1 MFQTGNYIE
10 YNFQNP
16 VLVQEA
22 YINVAFKTKSPNSL
36 IFQLRGSANAHITL
50 VIIGGSLK
58 LLFNFKELETD
69 VQSITFRHPTLMG
82 TFNDDK
88 RHVIRVHHKE
98 NQIFTFVLDDN
109 NKPIQQT
116 TNISAPFITS
126 YFPKPQRLS
135 LGRRGSLLVGNPTTF
150 GGCVTGLRYQYLPK
164 DAKMGVNI
172 DLVKLFTV
180 KNTNLVYSS
189 PPPVNGSCGSPLPTP
204 PPLPP
209 IIAPQQFNFRNPVI
223 TVAPIGTQFTFA
235 KIVIVIIIIIL
246 AIIVII
252 LFFVTI
258 NCVEKYKKK
267 YRLKEKRYRE
277 EKLMLTENGEG
288 PSTTES
294 APLKREYYRDV
305 QPEPEIPMQDLKP
318 KPQQD
323 PYAYNREPEVQ
334 TAQPSYGAGSVSYA
348 PNAPVSKP
356 SYEAAPS
363 SPDDKEDGDWF
374 L

>member
-1 MFQTGNYIE
+1 MYQTGNYIE
-10 YNFQNP
+10 YNFQNQ
-16 VLVQEA
+16 VFVQEA
-22 YINVAFKTKSPNSL
+22 YINVAFKTKNPNSV

-50 VIIGGSLK
+50 VIIGGALK

-164 DAKMGVNI
+164 DAKVGVNI
-172 DLVKLFTV
+172 DLVKLFTI

-258 NCVEKYKKK
+258 NCVEKYNKK
-267 YRLKEKRYRE
+267 YKLKEKRYRE

-288 PSTTES
+288 PSTAES
-294 APLKREYYRDV
+294 APLKRENYRDV
-305 QPEPEIPMQDLKP
+305 HPEPEIPMQDLKP

-334 TAQPSYGAGSVSYA
+334 TAQPSYGVGSVSYA